1 MALVLACR
9 LLPFLVQPVTLFVC
23 SAYSFFLNVAHFWPT
38 IIKRCWTFEPQFLLS
53 ARQTRHG
60 LSSNLVGHQHWIYWT
75 VYVVG
80 LSNLHGEYVVNGL
93 GSSFHGK
100 YICGLVVNLA
110 CCSQPGSRLMML
122 LLSGAHRISPPAG
135 FPRST
140 LPACLPTL
148 GSVMP
153 SSAFAHAKLGWTL
166 TIFAPWTVLATFSI
180 IIP

>member
-122 LLSGAHRISPPAG
+122 LLSGAPIH
-135 FPRST
+135 
-140 LPACLPTL
+140 PACLPPDPWFGYALISFCTRQAGVNSDNFRSL
-148 GSVMP
+148 NSPGHFQHHHSVK
-153 SSAFAHAKLGWTL
+153 KLL
-166 TIFAPWTVLATFSI
+166 R
-180 IIP
+180 